1 MFSLWL
7 LKFLYWGVKKELS
20 LMKFV
25 GSKQKSHT
33 CREINRQLT
42 KQLDQSNY
50 TPVKINNKKTSWN
63 QKQKTKEKKKSLN
76 FNMLSANEP
85 IGRILHHCN
94 LSSWCYST
102 CYKWKCFYA
111 LMEVL
116 FVILYCYCSYFKIIF
131 GKQSLRFKL
140 KSICPLP

>member
-1 MFSLWL
+1 
-7 LKFLYWGVKKELS
+7 
-20 LMKFV
+20 
-25 GSKQKSHT
+25 
-33 CREINRQLT
+33 
-42 KQLDQSNY
+42 
-50 TPVKINNKKTSWN
+50 
-63 QKQKTKEKKKSLN
+63 
-76 FNMLSANEP
+76 MLSANEP

-140 KSICPLP
+140 KSICPLPQQPLLFIPNVLFQNCILHKQIYTYSPSHFSTQNRDYYASWWFFFFFQLTLCLDHLLHQLLFLSNFLKTFILK